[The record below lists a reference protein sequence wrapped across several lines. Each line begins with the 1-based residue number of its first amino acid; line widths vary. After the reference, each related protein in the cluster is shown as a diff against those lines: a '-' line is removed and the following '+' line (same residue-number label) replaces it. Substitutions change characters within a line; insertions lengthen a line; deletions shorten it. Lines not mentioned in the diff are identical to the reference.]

1 PARPWP
7 PQAGSAAP
15 VLPAPAARLR
25 RRRPQTGTP
34 FACRPRSPASPP
46 SAPPPRRPPS
56 ARHAPPACPRSPRRS
71 KPHPTSSRHVRR
83 PQGRQDPSFRDRH
96 PSRALRPGYPQVR
109 VPSTWRP
116 RHAAL
121 ASGVRAQT
129 GVHLTRCFIPS
140 MTYAPRLIDYKR
152 LPPRLVAALQA
163 EVARLRGGTRRRT
176 VEYTVALFPLDP
188 TGVPLLEHRVPVA
201 SWPAGA
207 MPGRG
212 RPVLDHALRVDLLLA
227 ALPPAAAPG
236 WDADRDAALVISRPG
251 V

>member
-1 PARPWP
+1 
-7 PQAGSAAP
+7 
-15 VLPAPAARLR
+15 
-25 RRRPQTGTP
+25 
-34 FACRPRSPASPP
+34 
-46 SAPPPRRPPS
+46 
-56 ARHAPPACPRSPRRS
+56 
-71 KPHPTSSRHVRR
+71 
-83 PQGRQDPSFRDRH
+83 
-96 PSRALRPGYPQVR
+96 
-109 VPSTWRP
+109 
-116 RHAAL
+116 
-121 ASGVRAQT
+121 
-129 GVHLTRCFIPS
+129 

-251 V
+251 VLEPGEDDLGWLRAWPIACDIARRGNGPLWALTRHGWLDVAEDAAVVLPRHRLRRTGGPHTGRRAQSSPDLQAETSGPTSTPAEHVTETRSETQSSGSG